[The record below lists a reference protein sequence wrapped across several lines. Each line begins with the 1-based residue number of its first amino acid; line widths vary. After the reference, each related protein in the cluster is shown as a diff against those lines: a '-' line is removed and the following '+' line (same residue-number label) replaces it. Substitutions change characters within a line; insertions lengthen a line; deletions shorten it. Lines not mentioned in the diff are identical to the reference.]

1 MHIMKIL
8 ASNKRGRYD
17 YAITSTL
24 LAGISLLGPEVKS
37 MKAGQTSLKG
47 SFVNLVD
54 GEAFLVGAHVSP
66 YPPAQ
71 QDSQPE
77 PTRPRKLLLHRRELD
92 RLMAERQAGFSII
105 PLAVGLERN
114 HIKVELGIGRGKK
127 RYDKRQSIKSRE
139 VDREIKRR
147 FKA

>member
-1 MHIMKIL
+1 MKVL

-17 YAITSTL
+17 YQITDTI
-24 LAGISLLGPEVKS
+24 LAGLSLLGPEVKS
-37 MKAGQTSLKG
+37 MKAGQISLKG
-47 SFVNLVD
+47 SFVNLVE

-71 QDSQPE
+71 ASLE
-77 PTRPRKLLLHRRELD
+77 INPTRQRKLLLHRREID
-92 RLMAERQAGFSII
+92 RLTAHKQAGLSII

-114 HIKVELGIGRGKK
+114 HVKVELGIGRGKK
-127 RYDKRQSIKSRE
+127 RYDKRHSIKE
-139 VDREIKRR
+139 REIGREINRR